1 MLMVYELDQIMIDI
15 WSSFDL
21 KYNMLM
27 VYELDQIMIDIW
39 EYWW

>member
-1 MLMVYELDQIMIDI
+1 LDQIMIDI